1 MKVNKKIV
9 FAGVGGVFLLL
20 FVFAAIMLFRGIR
33 QFGVAET
40 NLAATRTSL
49 DGFYRKKPFP
59 SLDNTKKIKDNVASM
74 DGWIRDIVDFA
85 KRKQIDPAETRS
97 PSVFGNM
104 LGKVKNGLQSKAKHG
119 GVVLS
124 DDFGFGFDRYVAGE
138 QAKPEHVPRLIQQLL
153 IINDICNILI
163 DEKTKEIHSIER
175 EQFDGAGATV
185 TTTATR
191 GSRGR
196 NRSKSRGGA
205 AVAAG
210 LRRASAIAASP
221 AGDTTG
227 EFSGDDLDSKL
238 KFVFEFS
245 SKEAGL
251 FDILNKLA
259 KNEMFIVVTS
269 VDIEGGAEAP
279 TKKTAATKKP
289 SAGAASS
296 FLFGQTTGDEAESVA
311 KKSTYKRVPS
321 REERVMFG
329 GKKEQPSKVRIE
341 LEVYRFK

>member
-97 PSVFGNM
+97 PSVFNNM
-104 LGKVKNGLQSKAKHG
+104 LGKVKNGLQSKARRG

-124 DDFGFGFDRYVAGE
+124 DDFGFGFDHYVAGE
-138 QAKPEHVPRLIQQLL
+138 PAKPEHVPRLTQQLL

-163 DEKTKEIHSIER
+163 DEKAKEIHSIGR
-175 EQFDGAGATV
+175 EQFDDAGATV
-185 TTTATR
+185 TSPATR
-191 GSRGR
+191 GNRGRRRSTSRGR
-196 NRSKSRGGA
+196 ASTAGGP
-205 AVAAG
+205 
-210 LRRASAIAASP
+210 RRASSIPASP

-227 EFSGDDLDSKL
+227 EFSEDDLDSKL

-245 SKEAGL
+245 AKEANL

-279 TKKTAATKKP
+279 TKKTAAPKKP
-289 SAGAASS
+289 AAGFAS
-296 FLFGQTTGDEAESVA
+296 LLTLGRTAGNDADVA
-311 KKSTYKRVPS
+311 KKAAYKIIPS